1 MLRPLLASG
10 FLLGLAAAWAQGGKS
25 AHWAY
30 RAPIAE
36 PIPGPGNP
44 VDVLLGQARKV
55 AGVREGKLAEPRRWV
70 ERAAFTLT
78 GLPPTLEQI
87 RRIEATPD
95 EPTWAA
101 LVDEMLASG
110 AYGERWARHWMDVA
124 RYSDTRGYH
133 FDQDNRYPF
142 AYTYRDWLIGAFNQ
156 DIPFERFI
164 KLQIAAD
171 LLVAKQD
178 DPDLAALGFLTV
190 GLRGRDAD
198 TLDDRVDV
206 VTRGFMSTTVA
217 CARCHDHK
225 SDPITQRDYYS
236 IYSIFENAAEPAE
249 RPVIG
254 TPGDKPAFEAYLR
267 EAQALEAKDL
277 EVRQGVLEHLRDPA
291 ALAVYLKL
299 AWEAQ
304 KGGWDQGRA
313 TAEAFKHGRYR
324 GQAVVRWRDFLQKV
338 RKEKDPPAALT
349 AWDGAMDSADDAR
362 RSGLC
367 AQLAASLL
375 GDADAGLAGL
385 KSRKDCPL
393 GYGVGRMHEVFDV
406 EDTNKSRERESA
418 KSKLQA
424 EHPGSPPR
432 AMSVKDARDWKQ
444 ARIFL
449 RGDPGAPGEEIQRQ
463 WLGMLGGGS
472 FQADKSP
479 RLALAEKIGDFS
491 NNPLTARA
499 WINRVWA
506 WNFGAPLADPGDFG
520 IQQPEPK
527 LLRLMDWL
535 ALEFARS
542 GGSTKQLQ
550 RTLLTSRAFRVSV
563 SGAAGNAGVDEG
575 NTTFWKWNRRRA
587 DFESMRDRMLMTS
600 GSLEVGMRGG
610 RSVKLDEP
618 AADARRSVYAFVDRF
633 ELPGT
638 FVSFDLPHPDHHS
651 AGRIETTVPQ
661 QALFFLNSPLL
672 LRQAAKLAESPE
684 LAAIKDEAGRIG
696 WIYERLLQRAPASG
710 ESEMVKRWLAAADP
724 ADYQPR
730 LGGYWEILHG
740 QDLDG
745 VPSGLRPLP
754 MFDAGQWKTGK
765 DLATAPIPYLHAGA
779 NGAHPAPGYALVAR
793 WLATGAGE
801 VRLVGDLDRRAKQ
814 GDTLAWEIRGPNNAV
829 GASGRLA
836 APQKTSLESSWVAV
850 KAGEHVDFV
859 LRAPEGA
866 NSGSTAWDLR
876 VVGRETPEA
885 EEMDLGS
892 LRRDFPTPGSVR
904 PSMAAGDPWADLIQ
918 MLWASNDFNF
928 IE

>member
-1 MLRPLLASG
+1 MLRRLLASG
-10 FLLGLAAAWAQGGKS
+10 FLLGLAAALAQGEER

-30 RAPIAE
+30 HAPLAG
-36 PIPGPGNP
+36 PIPGTGNP
-44 VDVLLGQARKV
+44 VDVLLGQARKA

-87 RRIEATPD
+87 RRIQAMPD

-101 LVDEMLASG
+101 MVDEMLASR

-124 RYSDTRGYH
+124 RYADTRGYH
-133 FDQDNRYPF
+133 FDRDNRYPF

-171 LLVAKQD
+171 LVVAKPD

-206 VTRGFMSTTVA
+206 VTRGFMSTTLA

-236 IYSIFENAAEPAE
+236 IYSIFENAAEPDE

-254 TPGDKPAFEAYLR
+254 VPGDKPAYEAYLR

-277 EVRQGVLEHLRDPA
+277 EARQELLGHLRDPA

-304 KGGWDQGRA
+304 KAGWDQGRA

-324 GQAVVRWRDFLQKV
+324 GQAVIRWRDFLQKV
-338 RKEKDPPAALT
+338 GKEKDPSAALI
-349 AWDGAMDSADDAR
+349 AWNDAMDSADDAR
-362 RSGLC
+362 RGGLC
-367 AQLAASLL
+367 RQLAASLL
-375 GDADAGLAGL
+375 GDGDVGLAGL
-385 KSRKDCPL
+385 KGRKDCPL
-393 GYGVGRMHEVFDV
+393 GYGVGRMSELFDV
-406 EDTNKSRERESA
+406 EDANKSRERESA
-418 KSKLQA
+418 MSKLQA

-432 AMSVKDARDWKQ
+432 AMSVKDPRDWKQ

-449 RGDPGAPGEEIQRQ
+449 RGDPANPGEKIERQ
-463 WLGMLGGGS
+463 WLGMLGGGA
-472 FQADKSP
+472 FQAGRSP
-479 RLALAEKIGDFS
+479 RLAMAEKIADLA

-499 WINRVWA
+499 WVNRVWA

-520 IQQPEPK
+520 IQQPEPR

-550 RTLLTSRAFRVSV
+550 RTLLTSRAFRLAA
-563 SGAAGNAGVDEG
+563 SGEAGNARMDEG
-575 NTTFWKWNRRRA
+575 NTTFWRWNRRRA
-587 DFESMRDRMLMTS
+587 DFESMRDRLLMTS
-600 GSLEVGMRGG
+600 GSLNLHLIGG

-618 AADARRSVYAFVDRF
+618 AADERRSVYGFVDRF

-638 FVSFDLPHPDHHS
+638 FVTFDLPHPDHHS

-672 LRQAAKLAESPE
+672 IRQAEKLAQSPE
-684 LAAIKDEAGRIG
+684 LAAIKEDAGRIG
-696 WIYERLLQRAPASG
+696 WIYARIFQRAPKTEEIQMAT
-710 ESEMVKRWLAAADP
+710 RWLAAADP
-724 ADYQPR
+724 TDYQPR

-740 QDLDG
+740 EDLDG
-745 VPSGLRPLP
+745 VPRGLRPLP
-754 MFDAGQWKTGK
+754 MFDGGHWKTGK

-779 NGAHPAPGYALVAR
+779 KGAHPAPGYALVAR
-793 WLATGAGE
+793 WLATGPGE
-801 VRLVGDLDRRAKQ
+801 VRLVGDLDRRATQ
-814 GDTLAWEIRGPNNAV
+814 GNTLAWEIRGPNNAAV
-829 GASGRLA
+829 ASGKLT
-836 APQKTSLESSWVAV
+836 APQKTTLESSWVAV
-850 KAGEHVDFV
+850 KPGEPVDFV
-859 LRAPEGA
+859 LRAPDGA
-866 NSGSTAWDLR
+866 NSGATSWNLR
-876 VVGRETPEA
+876 VVGRETPAA
-885 EEMDLGS
+885 EEVDLGS
-892 LRRDFPTPGSVR
+892 LQADFPAPGKVR
-904 PSMAAGDPWADLIQ
+904 PGIAAGDPWADLIQ
-918 MLWASNDFNF
+918 MLWASNGFNF
-928 IE
+928 ID